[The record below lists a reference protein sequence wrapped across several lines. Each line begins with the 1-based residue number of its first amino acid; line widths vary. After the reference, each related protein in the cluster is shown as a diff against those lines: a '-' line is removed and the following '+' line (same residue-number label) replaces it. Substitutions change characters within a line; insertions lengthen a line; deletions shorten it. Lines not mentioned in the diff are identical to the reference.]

1 MKKKYIIELNER
13 QMRLLSWALDTLPRL
28 IEGQDHSFQDL
39 LEQAWEKRCKEA
51 TGKMMDDEW
60 DGGWHQMRHDA
71 EETCLKIKRRFWGLS
86 PNTLN
91 GIHYDDTADILWDMY
106 QVIRHQ
112 LWLDNPDP
120 EKPRWT
126 VDASPATQF
135 GDEPLIV
142 VKPKHQKK

>member
-28 IEGQDHSFQDL
+28 IQGQDHSFQDL

-60 DGGWHQMRHDA
+60 DGGWHEMRHEA
-71 EETCLKIKRRFWGLS
+71 EETCLKIKRRFWGLP

-135 GDEPLIV
+135 GDEALIV

>member
-71 EETCLKIKRRFWGLS
+71 EEACLKIKRRFWGLP

-91 GIHYDDTADILWDMY
+91 GIYYDDTADILWDMY

-120 EKPRWT
+120 EKPSWT

-135 GDEPLIV
+135 GDEPLII
-142 VKPKHQKK
+142 VKPKIQKK

>member
-39 LEQAWEKRCKEA
+39 LEMAWEKRCKEA

-60 DGGWHQMRHDA
+60 DGGWYQMREEA
-71 EETCLKIKRRFWGLS
+71 EQTCKEIKRRFWGLP
-86 PNTLN
+86 PNALN

-142 VKPKHQKK
+142 VKPKKQKK

>member
-39 LEQAWEKRCKEA
+39 LEQAWEKRCKKA
-51 TGKMMDDEW
+51 TGKMMDDTW
-60 DGGWHQMRHDA
+60 DGGWHQMRQDA
-71 EETCLKIKRRFWGLS
+71 EETCLEIKRRFWGLP

-91 GIHYDDTADILWDMY
+91 GLHYDNTADILWDMY

-112 LWLDNPDP
+112 LWLDREDPD
-120 EKPRWT
+120 KPRYT
-126 VDASPATQF
+126 VDASPAVQF

-142 VKPKHQKK
+142 VKPKKQKK

>member
-1 MKKKYIIELNER
+1 MKKYIIELNER

-60 DGGWHQMRHDA
+60 DGGWYQMRHEA
-71 EETCLKIKRRFWGLS
+71 EETCLKIKRRFWGLP

-142 VKPKHQKK
+142 VKPKNQKK